1 MKKLILLGIIVFL
14 ITGCTSIKKESI
26 TSIIDDSLY
35 SNANIHNTFRK
46 GYKYYKPRGLNLR
59 TSDNYNEVLSSDKY
73 LYYLYVDIVSY
84 YNHIDFNYTKN
95 TASYYSNSIVKNSQ
109 KGYIEIN
116 NYKNDLYL
124 VEIMYNYA
132 KIEVIVLE
140 NDLKEAI
147 ANSMSIITSITYND
161 NIIKNYLS
169 STEYDMRE
177 EDFDIFQIVG
187 SDNYLEFTDDL
198 DDNEGVKDPDY
209 VN

>member
-84 YNHIDFNYTKN
+84 YHKTNFNYQEN
-95 TASYYSNSIVKNSQ
+95 TTSYYSKKLMRNNK

-116 NYKNDLYL
+116 NYKNDQYL

-140 NDLKEAI
+140 KDLNNAI
-147 ANSMSIITSITYND
+147 ANSMSIISSITYND

-169 STEYDMRE
+169 STDYDMHE
-177 EDFDIFQIVG
+177 EHFNIFEIVG
-187 SDNYLEFTDDL
+187 SDNYLEFTEDYDTE
-198 DDNEGVKDPDY
+198 EGPKDPDY
-209 VN
+209 IN